1 MAAEDVKRKLTAIFS
16 ADVVGYSRLMG
27 EDEVATVQTLTSH
40 KETMRKMIRQF
51 RGRLVDSV
59 GDNLMAEFTSV
70 VDAVQCA
77 VEVQQVLSK
86 KNEDLPDNR
95 RMFFRIGINLGD
107 VIEEGDRLYGDGVNI
122 ASRVESLAEEG
133 GISLSGTAYDQ
144 LGKKLPLGYEYLGE
158 QSVKNIDK
166 PVRVYRVLTEAEA
179 AGKVI
184 GEERP
189 RPRKWPRSAIAAVV
203 VLLII
208 AGTFAIWNFYFRPP
222 PIEPASKE
230 KMAFELPDQPSI
242 AVLPFKNLSGDQEQ
256 EYVADGI
263 TENIITALSKTPKM
277 FVIASNSVFT
287 YKGKPVKVQQV
298 AEEMGVRY
306 VLEGSFQRSG
316 DRLRINAQLID
327 AIEGHHLWAERYDRD
342 VKDMFAIQDEITMK
356 IVIGMEVKL
365 TEGEA
370 ARAHAKGTVN
380 LEAYLKDLQG
390 REHLRKVTKDDNM
403 LARKL
408 LEEAIALDP
417 NFPSPYVGLAYTYM
431 VAVPRGWS
439 DSPRRSLAKADELA
453 QKAIALD
460 DSLDMAHALVGRLY
474 CYKRQYEKAI
484 SEGERAIALSP
495 NNSSN
500 MAMLAGILML
510 AGKAEDAVKWAEKA
524 VRINPK
530 PPLLYMFILGSAYGD
545 AGRYEDAIKTYK
557 KVVKQNPNFDL
568 VPVRL
573 PAVYMLAGYE
583 DEARAA
589 IEELLKNNPKL
600 CIEAVKA
607 SLKRR
612 MFKSENIYA
621 HVIEGLRK
629 AGLPDEP
636 PLPLPDKPSIAVLPF
651 VNMSGDPEQEYF
663 SDGLTEEII
672 TALSKTPKMFVIA
685 RTSSFK
691 YKGKEVD
698 VRTVGRELGVRYV
711 LEGSVRRSK
720 DHLRITAQLV
730 DAKTGSHLWAERY
743 ERGLKDIFAIQ
754 DEITMKIIIDLQV
767 KLTEG
772 EQARIW
778 GKKAKNLDVYLKSLK
793 AVAHLSKGTR
803 EGIIRHGQLGQE
815 IVNMAPESMV
825 GYRLLAWNNWY
836 LAMGGRAPQESIAK
850 ALKLVKKAL
859 EMDEFDS
866 QSHTLLGS
874 LYLVMRQYEKA
885 IAAGERAVALNPN
898 GAFEHDMLGNT
909 LNFSGRPDEAIGHL
923 KQALRLNPF
932 PDYYYF
938 RHLGQSYMQ
947 KGQYDQALAEYRK
960 ALHRSPD
967 SKPVHIYLVV
977 IYILLDRQKE
987 AGAAAK
993 KLLEINPKF
1002 SVEGV
1007 SKALPYKNEPDL
1019 KLVVNALRKAGLK

>member
-1 MAAEDVKRKLTAIFS
+1 MRKAKALDEFHPWGHTQLGWLYVMTRQYDKGVASCERAINLDPNS
-16 ADVVGYSRLMG
+16 ANAHIWMSLVLMITG
-27 EDEVATVQTLTSH
+27 RH
-40 KETMRKMIRQF
+40 KE
-51 RGRLVDSV
+51 
-59 GDNLMAEFTSV
+59 
-70 VDAVQCA
+70 AVQYAEQALRLDPFPPDWYFRQMGSAYSWVGRYEEAITFYKKALQGAPNDIITHLNLARTYSWASRIEEARAQA
-77 VEVQQVLSK
+77 VEVL
-86 KNEDLPDNR
+86 
-95 RMFFRIGINLGD
+95 
-107 VIEEGDRLYGDGVNI
+107 
-122 ASRVESLAEEG
+122 
-133 GISLSGTAYDQ
+133 
-144 LGKKLPLGYEYLGE
+144 
-158 QSVKNIDK
+158 
-166 PVRVYRVLTEAEA
+166 
-179 AGKVI
+179 
-184 GEERP
+184 
-189 RPRKWPRSAIAAVV
+189 
-203 VLLII
+203 
-208 AGTFAIWNFYFRPP
+208 
-222 PIEPASKE
+222 
-230 KMAFELPDQPSI
+230 
-242 AVLPFKNLSGDQEQ
+242 
-256 EYVADGI
+256 
-263 TENIITALSKTPKM
+263 
-277 FVIASNSVFT
+277 
-287 YKGKPVKVQQV
+287 
-298 AEEMGVRY
+298 
-306 VLEGSFQRSG
+306 
-316 DRLRINAQLID
+316 
-327 AIEGHHLWAERYDRD
+327 
-342 VKDMFAIQDEITMK
+342 
-356 IVIGMEVKL
+356 
-365 TEGEA
+365 
-370 ARAHAKGTVN
+370 
-380 LEAYLKDLQG
+380 
-390 REHLRKVTKDDNM
+390 
-403 LARKL
+403 
-408 LEEAIALDP
+408 
-417 NFPSPYVGLAYTYM
+417 
-431 VAVPRGWS
+431 
-439 DSPRRSLAKADELA
+439 
-453 QKAIALD
+453 
-460 DSLDMAHALVGRLY
+460 
-474 CYKRQYEKAI
+474 
-484 SEGERAIALSP
+484 
-495 NNSSN
+495 
-500 MAMLAGILML
+500 
-510 AGKAEDAVKWAEKA
+510 
-524 VRINPK
+524 RINPK
-530 PPLLYMFILGSAYGD
+530 YSLELAAKTSFGKNQAD
-545 AGRYEDAIKTYK
+545 RERYLD
-557 KVVKQNPNFDL
+557 
-568 VPVRL
+568 
-573 PAVYMLAGYE
+573 
-583 DEARAA
+583 
-589 IEELLKNNPKL
+589 
-600 CIEAVKA
+600 
-607 SLKRR
+607 
-612 MFKSENIYA
+612 
-621 HVIEGLRK
+621 GLRK
-629 AGLPDEP
+629 AGIPETP

-815 IVNMAPESMV
+815 IVNMAPESMA

-850 ALKLVKKAL
+850 ALKLAKKAL

>member
-1 MAAEDVKRKLTAIFS
+1 MER
-16 ADVVGYSRLMG
+16 
-27 EDEVATVQTLTSH
+27 
-40 KETMRKMIRQF
+40 
-51 RGRLVDSV
+51 
-59 GDNLMAEFTSV
+59 
-70 VDAVQCA
+70 AV
-77 VEVQQVLSK
+77 
-86 KNEDLPDNR
+86 
-95 RMFFRIGINLGD
+95 
-107 VIEEGDRLYGDGVNI
+107 
-122 ASRVESLAEEG
+122 
-133 GISLSGTAYDQ
+133 
-144 LGKKLPLGYEYLGE
+144 
-158 QSVKNIDK
+158 
-166 PVRVYRVLTEAEA
+166 
-179 AGKVI
+179 
-184 GEERP
+184 
-189 RPRKWPRSAIAAVV
+189 
-203 VLLII
+203 
-208 AGTFAIWNFYFRPP
+208 
-222 PIEPASKE
+222 
-230 KMAFELPDQPSI
+230 
-242 AVLPFKNLSGDQEQ
+242 
-256 EYVADGI
+256 
-263 TENIITALSKTPKM
+263 
-277 FVIASNSVFT
+277 
-287 YKGKPVKVQQV
+287 
-298 AEEMGVRY
+298 
-306 VLEGSFQRSG
+306 
-316 DRLRINAQLID
+316 
-327 AIEGHHLWAERYDRD
+327 RYDRD
-342 VKDMFAIQDEITMK
+342 LKDIFALQDEITIK
-356 IVIGMEVKL
+356 IIGALRVEL
-365 TEGEA
+365 TDGEL
-370 ARAHAKGTVN
+370 ARLSAKGTEN
-380 LEAYLKDLQG
+380 LQAYLKLLQA
-390 REHLRKVTKDDNM
+390 REPFYTITKQGFAQ
-403 LARKL
+403 ARRL
-408 LEEAIALDP
+408 CEEAIALDP
-417 NFPSPYVGLAYTYM
+417 EYAEAYIYLGATHWMDVMIGASKSPKE
-431 VAVPRGWS
+431 
-439 DSPRRSLAKADELA
+439 SLKRAFEFMRKAKALDEFHPWGHTQL
-453 QKAIALD
+453 
-460 DSLDMAHALVGRLY
+460 GWLY
-474 CYKRQYEKAI
+474 VMTRQYDKGVA
-484 SEGERAIALSP
+484 SCERAINLDPNSANAHIWMSLVLMITGRHKEAVQYAEQALRLDPFPPDWYFRQMGSAYSWVGRYEEAITFYKKALQGAP
-495 NNSSN
+495 NDIITHLN
-500 MAMLAGILML
+500 LARTYSWASRIEE
-510 AGKAEDAVKWAEKA
+510 ARAQAVE
-524 VRINPK
+524 VLRINPK
-530 PPLLYMFILGSAYGD
+530 YSLELAAKTSFGKNQAD
-545 AGRYEDAIKTYK
+545 RERYLD
-557 KVVKQNPNFDL
+557 
-568 VPVRL
+568 
-573 PAVYMLAGYE
+573 
-583 DEARAA
+583 
-589 IEELLKNNPKL
+589 
-600 CIEAVKA
+600 
-607 SLKRR
+607 
-612 MFKSENIYA
+612 
-621 HVIEGLRK
+621 GLRK
-629 AGLPDEP
+629 AGIPETP

-815 IVNMAPESMV
+815 IVNMAPESMA

-850 ALKLVKKAL
+850 ALKLAKKAL